1 LLQLNGPGV
10 PQDHPVRRLFSDLTQ
25 RGLGQTP
32 VGDEASVRYI
42 ADVMTEFIGMEGL
55 YPVHGADGER
65 LDHLSDL
72 LAAGE
77 QLREPGLRRD
87 HFKYLGDL
95 TLFMLGLFPE
105 YFRRRRRAL
114 SPDFYVTAGRRSYRS
129 VAEMVRAPSELAVFQ
144 KLADEYE
151 HYVEGLRWVRLYIRD
166 PFFQYMFREFGVTR
180 G

>member
-1 LLQLNGPGV
+1 
-10 PQDHPVRRLFSDLTQ
+10 
-25 RGLGQTP
+25 
-32 VGDEASVRYI
+32 
-42 ADVMTEFIGMEGL
+42 
-55 YPVHGADGER
+55 
-65 LDHLSDL
+65 
-72 LAAGE
+72 
-77 QLREPGLRRD
+77 
-87 HFKYLGDL
+87 
-95 TLFMLGLFPE
+95 MLGLFPE